1 LRVAPSSRPSHS
13 GLGVLRHR
21 DFRLLWLGQLVSTI
35 GDQMQAVA
43 IGWHVYQAT
52 NSSLALGTVAL
63 CRVAPFMV
71 LSLLGGALADATDR
85 KRLLLVTQW
94 VQIAVTLLLVASAGM
109 GDDAIWVIYLATAL
123 AGAANAFDGPARQ
136 ALIPNLVPPADLA
149 HALTLNTL
157 LRQTASIVGPG
168 LGGWTVAQFGLAATY
183 GINAASFLGVVAA
196 VWLMGPVPP
205 LPPAT
210 TSNWRRIVEGLQF
223 ARATPLVFFPMLL
236 DFATRCLGSP
246 RGLLPVYARD
256 VYAVGVQGLGWLSA
270 AGSAGAVVGGLVLSR
285 VPAVPRPLLMVMA
298 AYFLEGALTLAFA
311 LEPGV
316 GPAVAI
322 LFALGVCNVIGEV
335 VRMTISQL
343 QTPNTLRG
351 RTGALAGMIG
361 ASGPQLGQMEVGA
374 LAAATSPAVALA
386 VSGAGSA
393 LLSVAIA
400 LVPAIRTKL
409 TRRSIEAL

>member
-1 LRVAPSSRPSHS
+1 MTAAAPQPSHP

-21 DFRLLWLGQLVSTI
+21 DFRLLWLGQLVSTV
-35 GDQMQAVA
+35 GDQMQAIA

-71 LSLLGGALADATDR
+71 LSLLGGALADASDR
-85 KRLLLVTQW
+85 KRLLVVTQW
-94 VQIAVTLLLVASAGM
+94 VQIAVTLLLVASTGL
-109 GDDAIWVIYLATAL
+109 GDSAIWVIYLATFL

-136 ALIPNLVPPADLA
+136 ALIPNLVPPSDLA

-168 LGGWTVAQFGLAATY
+168 LGGWTVAQFGLSATY
-183 GINAASFLGVVAA
+183 AINAASFLGVVAA
-196 VWLMGPVPP
+196 VLLRGPVPP

-210 TSNWRRIVEGLQF
+210 TSNWQRIAEGLQF
-223 ARATPLVFFPMLL
+223 ARTTPLVFFPMLL
-236 DFATRCLGSP
+236 DFVTRCLGSP

-285 VPAVPRPLLMVMA
+285 VPAVPRPLLLVMA

-311 LEPGV
+311 LEPGI
-316 GPAVAI
+316 GLAVAI
-322 LFALGVCNVIGEV
+322 LFGLGVCNVIGEV

-343 QTPNTLRG
+343 QTPNNLRG

-374 LAAATSPAVALA
+374 LAAATSPGVALA

-393 LLSVAIA
+393 LLSLAIA

-409 TRRSIEAL
+409 LRPTIETL